1 MNKHNFMRR
10 VIWPTLLYF
19 FVIGLIITLKPEILP
34 REFISIFT
42 ALLVTWIG
50 YCIQRRLTYLKNIR
64 ELWPKIV
71 VSVEEAIFY
80 THPSNN
86 WEHYRHEIVL
96 KGLSIVIEEARAVFR
111 NIKGLYPL
119 ESLKTIRAEVDGM
132 GPRSEET
139 CPERVRQTHEE
150 IITLYKKLR
159 GTILAE
165 LTLETPIN
173 ADTLANDALMRD

>member
-1 MNKHNFMRR
+1 M
-10 VIWPTLLYF
+10 
-19 FVIGLIITLKPEILP
+19 
-34 REFISIFT
+34 
-42 ALLVTWIG
+42 
-50 YCIQRRLTYLKNIR
+50 
-64 ELWPKIV
+64 WPKIV

-80 THPSNN
+80 MRPDNYWKQHRYET
-86 WEHYRHEIVL
+86 VL
-96 KGLSIVIEEARAVFR
+96 KGLSIVIEEARAVFK
-111 NIKGLYPL
+111 NVAVDKNQIGLYPL
-119 ESLKTIRAEVDGM
+119 ESLKTIHRKIDEM

-173 ADTLANDALMRD
+173 TDTLANDALMRD